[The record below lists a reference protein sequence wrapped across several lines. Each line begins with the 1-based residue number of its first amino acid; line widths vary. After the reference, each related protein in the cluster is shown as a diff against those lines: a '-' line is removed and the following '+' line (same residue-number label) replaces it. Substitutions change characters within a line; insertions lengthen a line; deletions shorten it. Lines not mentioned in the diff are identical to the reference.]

1 MPGVAFVRKHFLPF
15 ASPSIGEEE
24 IAEVVETLRG
34 GWLTTGPRTRRFEEQ
49 LAEYVGASFAVAV
62 NSCTAALH
70 LALESIGTAPGDEV
84 ITTPM
89 TFAATGEVIRYLG
102 ATPVFV
108 DIDPVTMNLDPTLVV
123 PALNRCKHPRAILP
137 VHIAGLA
144 SEMDAITT
152 IAASHGVRIV
162 EDAAHTL
169 PTKHNGRMIGSIGDV
184 SCFSFYST
192 KTMTTGEGGMATT
205 NDADLAERMRIMS
218 LHGISKDAWKRY
230 TAQGSWYYEILAPGY
245 KYNMPDIMAALGL
258 VQLRRV
264 EEMYQRRADIARQY
278 TEAFAKL
285 NDFVETPPDATGNS
299 QHAWHLYIIK
309 LHLDKLSIDRD
320 AFIEEMKQ
328 RNIGCSVHFIPLHL
342 HPYYREQFGFAPA
355 DFPNAYSVYKRIVS
369 LPIYPKMTDDDVN
382 DVIAA
387 VTDICRTHTK

>member
-1 MPGVAFVRKHFLPF
+1 MPGTVSVRKQYLPF
-15 ASPSIGEEE
+15 AAPTIGEEE

-34 GWLTTGPRTRRFEEQ
+34 GWLTTGPRARRFEEEF
-49 LAEYVGASFAVAV
+49 ASYVGARHAVAV

-70 LALESIGTAPGDEV
+70 LALEAAGVGPGDEV

-102 ATPVFV
+102 AKAAFV
-108 DIDPVTMNLDPTLVV
+108 DIDPITMNIDAEAIPDVLSNCRNP
-123 PALNRCKHPRAILP
+123 KAILP

-144 SEMDAITT
+144 SDMDVIMQ
-152 IAASHGVRIV
+152 IAASQDLRVI

-169 PTKHNGRMIGSIGDV
+169 PTRYKGRMIGSFGDIT
-184 SCFSFYST
+184 CFSFYST
-192 KTMTTGEGGMATT
+192 KTLTTGEGGMATT
-205 NDADLAERMRIMS
+205 DNEEFAERMRVMS

-230 TAQGSWYYEILAPGY
+230 TVAGSWYYEILAPGF

-264 EEMYQRRADIARQY
+264 EEFHRRRSAIAARY
-278 TEAFAKL
+278 TTAFCEL
-285 NDFVETPPDATGNS
+285 GDQLETPADAPSDG
-299 QHAWHLYIIK
+299 QHAWHLYVLK
-309 LHLDKLSIDRD
+309 LRLDRLTIDRD
-320 AFIEEMKQ
+320 VFIEEMKK

-342 HPYYREQFGFAPA
+342 HPYYEKTFGYTPG
-355 DFPNAYSVYKRIVS
+355 DFPRALATYKRIVS
-369 LPIYPKMTDDDVN
+369 LPIYPKMTDDDVE

-387 VTDICRTHTK
+387 VSDICRSHRR